1 MMQKNS
7 AANLAFA
14 LTSASEEK
22 MSDTELSEKQ
32 TQTQMQTHSVD
43 RDYWS
48 GPENE
53 NLSDIEESGEDGGE
67 QPTFRL
73 EIFEG
78 PLDLLL
84 SLIAKNKVNIYDIPI
99 SDILEQYMAYIR
111 EMEMFNME
119 IASSFIVMAAR
130 LMLIKSRMLLPVQ
143 KDEEDPRQELVD
155 MLLEYQRAKKTAEV
169 MHERELTYF
178 GRYEKP
184 AENIGVDPEYKLT
197 HDAEILKEALMRVL
211 SRNDEENEAVF
222 EMEQNIGR
230 HMAATRQV
238 SVSEK
243 ILHVLK
249 SLVKKEKKRLDSFFD
264 DAQSRGEVVATFLA
278 LLELIKGKR
287 VSIAY
292 RGDGYSDCDVILNR
306 EIPEEN

>member
-1 MMQKNS
+1 MTET
-7 AANLAFA
+7 L
-14 LTSASEEK
+14 
-22 MSDTELSEKQ
+22 DTKELS
-32 TQTQMQTHSVD
+32 S
-43 RDYWS
+43 
-48 GPENE
+48 
-53 NLSDIEESGEDGGE
+53 LDIEIPDTDE
-67 QPTFRL
+67 QPTLFDAEEPEDEAPSFKL

-84 SLIAKNKVNIYDIPI
+84 ALIAKNKVNIYDIPI
-99 SDILEQYMAYIR
+99 ATILEQYMEYIH

-119 IASSFIVMAAR
+119 VASSFIVMASR

-169 MHERELTYF
+169 LHEREFTYR

-184 AENIGVDPEYKLT
+184 SEDIGVDPEYKLT
-197 HDAEILKEALMRVL
+197 HDVEILRDALRRALARNEEADV
-211 SRNDEENEAVF
+211 EYF

-230 HMAATRQV
+230 HLTATRQV
-238 SVSEK
+238 SVGEK

-249 SLVKKEKKRLDSFFD
+249 KLVKTEKRRLDSFFEEVT
-264 DAQSRGEVVATFLA
+264 SRDEVVATFLA

-287 VSIAY
+287 IKIAY
-292 RGDGYSDCDVILNR
+292 YSEDYSDCDIILNR
-306 EIPEEN
+306 DTAEESEI